1 VNADSYKTIT
11 VLTADDHP
19 LIREGLAA
27 LLAEQTD
34 IKIVGEASDGHEA
47 VAKFDRLLPD
57 VLLLDLQMPD
67 LSGLDAMAIIKDRHP
82 NARIIVLTTYD
93 TEQLAAKALNLGA
106 QAYLLK
112 SSVIKE
118 LVDTIRAVYRGQKRL
133 SAQVANNLAL
143 HSHSGPLTA
152 REISV
157 LSLIA
162 FGNSNRAVGETLSIT
177 EETVK
182 GYVKNILLKLDAKDR
197 THAVALAF
205 KRGII
210 EL

>member
-1 VNADSYKTIT
+1 MTPGPSRSIT
-11 VLTADDHP
+11 VLTADDHA

-27 LLAEQTD
+27 LLSGETD
-34 IKIVGEASDGHEA
+34 ISIIGEACDGHEA
-47 VAKFDRLLPD
+47 IAMFDRLKPD
-57 VLLLDLQMPD
+57 VLLLDLQMPN
-67 LSGLDAMAIIKDRHP
+67 LAGLDALAIIKDRHP
-82 NARIIVLTTYD
+82 SAKVIVLTTYD
-93 TEQLAAKALNLGA
+93 TEQLASRAIALGA

-112 SSVIKE
+112 SSVRKE
-118 LVDTIRAVYRGQKRL
+118 LIDTIRAVLRGQRHV
-133 SAQVANNLAL
+133 SAQVAGTLAK
-143 HSHSGPLTA
+143 HAYDQPLTP
-152 REISV
+152 REIAV

-162 FGNSNRAVGETLSIT
+162 FGNSNRAVGESLSIT

-182 GYVKNILLKLDAKDR
+182 GYVKNILFKLDAKDR